1 MGEPEIDLLIEAGR
15 VVCPATGRDGPGAVA
30 VRGDRIV
37 AVGEP
42 VAAQRVFR
50 FPDGIL
56 LPGLIDLHAHPARE
70 GSKFGVDP
78 DIAMLPRG
86 VTTVM
91 SQGDAGADN
100 WRRYRETTIEAC
112 RTRVRLAINLSRR
125 GETMP
130 GGCFEV
136 ADDADVDACIAAI
149 RDGGDL
155 IWGVA
160 ANVSAICCGE
170 TDPRLMARR
179 ALAVAEATGK
189 PLLYGLHEPGK
200 WPYEE
205 QLALLRPGDVVTY
218 CFRRE
223 PTPILENGRVIP
235 AVRAARERGILFDV
249 GHGMT
254 SFSFPMAEAAIADG
268 FPPDTIS
275 TDGYAKHLGQIPPHD
290 LPRTM
295 AKLRAAGM
303 GEGEV
308 FAAVTARPAQILGL
322 APEIGQLTVGACAD
336 LTVLAWREDAA
347 PLVDVDGVVRPGGCW
362 EAVLTVRG
370 GLIVAG
376 DDAG

>member
-1 MGEPEIDLLIEAGR
+1 MDADLLIEAGR
-15 VVCPATGRDGPGAVA
+15 VVCPATGLDGPGAVA

-37 AVGEP
+37 AVGET
-42 VAAQRVFR
+42 VEAQRVLR
-50 FPDGIL
+50 FPEGIL
-56 LPGLIDLHAHPARE
+56 LPGLVDLHAHPARE

-78 DIAMLPRG
+78 DVAMLPRG

-100 WRRYRETTIEAC
+100 WARYRETTIEGC

-125 GETMP
+125 GESRP

-136 ADDADVDACIAAI
+136 AEDADVDACVAAI
-149 RDGGDL
+149 RDGGNL
-155 IWGVA
+155 IWGIA
-160 ANVSAICCGE
+160 ANVSAICCGA
-170 TDPRLMARR
+170 TDPRLMVRR

-189 PLLYGLHEPGK
+189 PLLYGLHEPGA

-223 PTPILENGRVIP
+223 PTPIVVEGRVHP
-235 AVRAARERGILFDV
+235 AVREARERGVLFDV

-268 FPPDTIS
+268 FAPDTIS
-275 TDGYAKHLGQIPPHD
+275 TDGYVRHVGQVPTHD

-295 AKLRAAGM
+295 AKLLAAGM
-303 GEGEV
+303 GEAAI
-308 FAAVTARPAQILGL
+308 FAAVTAHPARILGL
-322 APEIGQLTVGACAD
+322 APEVGQLTVGACAD
-336 LTVLAWREDAA
+336 LAVLAWREDGAA
-347 PLVDVDGVVRPGGCW
+347 LADVDGVVRPGGCW

-370 GLIVAG
+370 GEVVG
-376 DDAG
+376 TPRDAD